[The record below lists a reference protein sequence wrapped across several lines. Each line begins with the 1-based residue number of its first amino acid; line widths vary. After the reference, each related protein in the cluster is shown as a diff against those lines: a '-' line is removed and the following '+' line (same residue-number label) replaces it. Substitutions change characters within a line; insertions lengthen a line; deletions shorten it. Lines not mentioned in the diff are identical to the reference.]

1 MDALITAWDQP
12 DFSSQAVGGK
22 ARALANAAGARF
34 NIPAWIVVLPS
45 ATERLLAP
53 GAIDLLTRGDEGEPP
68 KEVLRRSLSTDAV
81 DELLGFLG
89 QKLPGVTHFAVRS
102 SAVDEDSRMHSFA
115 GQLDSFLNVPLAE
128 IPGRIVD
135 VWCSGFSE
143 RVFLYRQQNRLTL
156 PPPVPAVIVQAMV
169 PAVAAGVAFSLD
181 PVSGRSGTALVA
193 AVRGLGDK
201 LVSGESNSHNFE
213 INRAQEIT
221 KRTHTEPAAISDE
234 QAIRIADLARQAAHR
249 FGVPQD
255 IEWAIADDTLFLLQS
270 RPITSLTGK
279 ADLDGRYQL
288 WDNSN
293 IAESYAGI
301 TTPLTF
307 SFARHVYEEVYR
319 QFVNILQVP
328 TARIERERD
337 TFGRMLGLIQGR
349 VYYNLLSWYRI
360 LGMLPGFSINR
371 RFMEQMMGVSKSLP
385 DELVEAIA
393 RANRTSKWRD
403 CLNLSRTFLGLAGNH
418 FSLNRKMRAFYRRLQ
433 FALQPPATPLAEQ
446 RADELAAYFRQLQ
459 RELLVHWD
467 APLINDFF
475 AMIYYG
481 LLRTLVKKWCDD
493 QAGSLQNNLLAG
505 QGAIIS
511 EEPARRLVK
520 MAELARGNFVL
531 IATLETGSW
540 SQIQPKLASH
550 PELDQAFR
558 SYLDQFGDRCLEE
571 LKLET
576 VTLGDAPVT
585 LARSIGRLARQD
597 RQIKRPVSASD
608 LRNATEKQALSRLG
622 PVRRLV
628 FKKILAQAR
637 ARIRDRENLR
647 FERTRVFG
655 RVRRIFVELG
665 RRLQASGQLA
675 QDRDIF
681 YLTYEEA
688 LAFVEG
694 TAVTTSLA
702 ELVNLRKKE
711 FETYQKSSPADRFET
726 CGMVY
731 IGNSFQAPAEATPQ
745 ENDLRGI
752 GCCPGVVRG
761 RVRVILDP
769 QSATPEPGEI
779 LVARR
784 TDPGWITLLPAAAGL
799 LVEFGS
805 LLSHSA
811 IVTREI
817 GIPSIVAIP
826 NLIKLVKTGDL
837 VEMDGSRGT
846 VNIISH
852 ADGNAENAGNAV
864 NPGEW

>member
-1 MDALITAWDQP
+1 MDALVTAWDQP
-12 DFSSQAVGGK
+12 DFSAQTVGGK
-22 ARALANAAGARF
+22 ARALAHAAGAKF
-34 NIPAWIVVLPS
+34 NIPAWVVVLPS

-53 GAIDLLTRGDEGEPP
+53 GAIDLLVDGDKREPA
-68 KEVLRRSLSTDAV
+68 KEVLRQSLSADGV
-81 DELLGFLG
+81 EELLTILR

-102 SAVDEDSRMHSFA
+102 SAVDEDGQMHSFA

-128 IPGRIVD
+128 VPARIVD

-143 RVFLYRQQNRLTL
+143 RVCLYRQQNRLTL
-156 PPPVPAVIVQAMV
+156 PPPVPAVIVQEMV
-169 PAVAAGVAFSLD
+169 PAVAAGVAFSMD
-181 PVSGRSGTALVA
+181 PVAGRSGTALVA

-201 LVSGESNSHNFE
+201 LVSGESNSDNFE

-221 KRTHTEPAAISDE
+221 GHTHSEPAAISDE
-234 QAIRIADLARQAAHR
+234 QAIRIAALARQAAHR

-255 IEWAIADDTLFLLQS
+255 IEWAMADDTLYLLQS

-279 ADLDGRYQL
+279 GDLDGRYQL

-293 IAESYAGI
+293 IAESYAGV

-319 QFVNILQVP
+319 QFVKILQVP

-385 DELVEAIA
+385 DELVEEIA
-393 RANRTSKWRD
+393 RANSTSRWRD
-403 CLNLSRTFLGLAGNH
+403 CLDLGRTLLGLAGNH
-418 FSLNRKMRAFYRRLQ
+418 FSLKRKMRAFYRRLQ
-433 FALQPPATPLAEQ
+433 LALQPPVTPLPEQ

-481 LLRTLVKKWCDD
+481 LLRTLVKKWCHDP
-493 QAGSLQNNLLAG
+493 GSLQNNLLAG

-511 EEPARRLVK
+511 EEPARLLVK
-520 MAELARGNFVL
+520 MAALARGNPDL
-531 IATLETGSW
+531 LATLETGSW
-540 SQIQPKLASH
+540 SQIQLKLASH
-550 PELDQAFR
+550 PELEQTLR

-576 VTLGDAPVT
+576 VTLGDDPVT
-585 LARSIGRLARQD
+585 LARSIARLAGQD
-597 RQIKRPVSASD
+597 RRQISRPVSASD
-608 LRNATEKQALSRLG
+608 LSKAAEKQALSSLG
-622 PVRRLV
+622 PVRRLL
-628 FKKILAQAR
+628 FKKILAQTR
-637 ARIRDRENLR
+637 ARVRDRENLR

-665 RRLQASGQLA
+665 RRLQAAGQLT

-711 FETYQKSSPADRFET
+711 FAGYQTNSPADRFET
-726 CGMVY
+726 RGMVY
-731 IGNSFQAPAEATPQ
+731 VGNSFQAPNEATSPG
-745 ENDLRGI
+745 NDLRGI

-811 IVTREI
+811 IVTREM

-826 NLIKLVKTGDL
+826 NLIKQLKTGDL

-846 VNIISH
+846 IEII
-852 ADGNAENAGNAV
+852 NAGSAGNAR
-864 NPGEW
+864 ER

>member
-22 ARALANAAGARF
+22 ARALAHAAGARF

-53 GAIDLLTRGDEGEPP
+53 GAIDLLTRGDKGEPP
-68 KEVLRRSLSTDAV
+68 KEMLRQSLSIDAV
-81 DELLGFLG
+81 DELLGILR

-143 RVFLYRQQNRLTL
+143 RVYLYRQQNRLTL

-169 PAVAAGVAFSLD
+169 PAVAAGVAFSMD
-181 PVSGRSGTALVA
+181 PVSGRSGTAVVA
-193 AVRGLGDK
+193 AVRGLSDK
-201 LVSGESNSHNFE
+201 LVSGESNSDNFE
-213 INRAQEIT
+213 INRVQEIT

-255 IEWAIADDTLFLLQS
+255 IEWAIADDALYLLQS

-279 ADLDGRYQL
+279 TDLDGRYQL

-385 DELVEAIA
+385 DELVEEIA

-403 CLNLSRTFLGLAGNH
+403 CLNLGRTLLGLAGNH

-433 FALQPPATPLAEQ
+433 FALQPPATPLPEQ

-540 SQIQPKLASH
+540 SQIQLELANH

-558 SYLDQFGDRCLEE
+558 SFLDEFGDRCLEE

-576 VTLGDAPVT
+576 VTLGDDPAT
-585 LARSIGRLARQD
+585 LARTIGRLARQD
-597 RQIKRPVSASD
+597 SRQTKRPVSASD
-608 LRNATEKQALSRLG
+608 LRNAAEKQALSPLG

-726 CGMVY
+726 RGMVY
-731 IGNSFQAPAEATPQ
+731 VGNSFQAPAEATPQ
-745 ENDLRGI
+745 GNDLRGI

-761 RVRVILDP
+761 RVRVILNP
-769 QSATPEPGEI
+769 QSANPEPGEI

-811 IVTREI
+811 IVTREM

-826 NLIKLVKTGDL
+826 NLVNQLKTGDL
-837 VEMDGSRGT
+837 VEMDGSRGL
-846 VNIISH
+846 VKIVSH
-852 ADGNAENAGNAV
+852 ADLGGDC
-864 NPGEW
+864 

>member
-12 DFSSQAVGGK
+12 DFSSQPVGGK
-22 ARALANAAGARF
+22 ARALAHAAGARF
-34 NIPAWIVVLPS
+34 NIPAWVVVLPS

-53 GAIDLLTRGDEGEPP
+53 GTIDLLTRGDKGESP
-68 KEVLRRSLSTDAV
+68 KEALRQSLSADAV
-81 DELLGFLG
+81 AELLGILR

-128 IPGRIVD
+128 VAERIVD

-143 RVFLYRQQNRLTL
+143 RVYLYREQNRLTL

-169 PAVAAGVAFSLD
+169 RAETAGVAFSMD

-201 LVSGESNSHNFE
+201 LVSGESNSDNFE
-213 INRAQEIT
+213 IDRAQEIT
-221 KRTHTEPAAISDE
+221 KRSHSEPAAISDE
-234 QAIRIADLARQAAHR
+234 QAIRIADLARQAAHQ

-255 IEWAIADDTLFLLQS
+255 IEWAIADDALYLLQS

-293 IAESYAGI
+293 IAESYAGV

-319 QFVNILQVP
+319 QFVKILQVP

-385 DELVEAIA
+385 DDLVEEIA

-403 CLNLSRTFLGLAGNH
+403 CLDLARTLLGLAGNH
-418 FSLNRKMRAFYRRLQ
+418 FWLNRKMRAFYRRLQ
-433 FALQPPATPLAEQ
+433 LALQLPATPLQEQ

-520 MAELARGNFVL
+520 MAELARGDFVL
-531 IATLETGSW
+531 IATLETGPW
-540 SQIQPKLASH
+540 SQIQTKLAGH
-550 PELDQAFR
+550 PELDQALR

-576 VTLGDAPVT
+576 ITLGDDPVT
-585 LARSIGRLARQD
+585 LARSIGRLARQE
-597 RQIKRPVSASD
+597 RGQITRPVSASD
-608 LRNATEKQALSRLG
+608 LRNAAEKQALSALG

-628 FKKILAQAR
+628 FKKILAVTR
-637 ARIRDRENLR
+637 ARVRDRENLR

-655 RVRRIFVELG
+655 RVRRIFVEVG
-665 RRLQASGQLA
+665 RRLQASGQLV

-711 FETYQKSSPADRFET
+711 FETYHRSSPADRFET
-726 CGMVY
+726 RGMVY
-731 IGNSFQAPAEATPQ
+731 VGNSFQAPAEAAPQ
-745 ENDLRGI
+745 GNDLRGI

-761 RVRVILDP
+761 RIRVILDP

-811 IVTREI
+811 IVTREM

-826 NLIKLVKTGDL
+826 NLTKQVKTGDL

-852 ADGNAENAGNAV
+852 AETNAGNAV
-864 NPGEW
+864 NARER

>member
-22 ARALANAAGARF
+22 ARALAHAAGSRF
-34 NIPAWIVVLPS
+34 NIPAWIVVLPG

-53 GAIDLLTRGDEGEPP
+53 GANDLLTRGDKGEPP
-68 KEVLRRSLSTDAV
+68 KEVLRQSLSADAV
-81 DELLGFLG
+81 DELLGILR

-102 SAVDEDSRMHSFA
+102 SAVDEDSQTHSFA

-128 IPGRIVD
+128 VPERIVD

-143 RVFLYRQQNRLTL
+143 RVYLYRQQNRLTL
-156 PPPVPAVIVQAMV
+156 PPPVPAVIVQEMV
-169 PAVAAGVAFSLD
+169 PAVAAGVAFSMD

-201 LVSGESNSHNFE
+201 LVSGESNSDNFE

-221 KRTHTEPAAISDE
+221 KRTHSEAAAISDE
-234 QAIRIADLARQAAHR
+234 QAIRVAALARQAAHR

-255 IEWAIADDTLFLLQS
+255 IEWAIADDALYLLQS

-279 ADLDGRYQL
+279 GDLDGRFQL

-319 QFVNILQVP
+319 QFVKILQVP

-360 LGMLPGFSINR
+360 LGMLPGFSVNR

-385 DELVEAIA
+385 DELVEEIA
-393 RANRTSKWRD
+393 RANSTSKWRD
-403 CLNLSRTFLGLAGNH
+403 SLDLSRTLLGLAGNH

-433 FALQPPATPLAEQ
+433 SALKPPATPLAEQ

-493 QAGSLQNNLLAG
+493 HAGSLQNNLLAG

-520 MAELARGNFVL
+520 MAELARGNSNL
-531 IATLETGSW
+531 IAALETSSW
-540 SQIQPKLASH
+540 CQIQSQLASH

-576 VTLGDAPVT
+576 VTLGDSPVT

-597 RQIKRPVSASD
+597 GRQTKRPVSASD
-608 LRNATEKQALSRLG
+608 LRNAAEKQALYRLG

-628 FKKILAQAR
+628 FKKILAQTR
-637 ARIRDRENLR
+637 ARVRDRENLR

-711 FETYQKSSPADRFET
+711 FEAYQKSSPADRFET
-726 CGMVY
+726 RGMVY
-731 IGNSFQAPAEATPQ
+731 VGNSFQAPAEATPPG
-745 ENDLRGI
+745 NDLRGI

-811 IVTREI
+811 IVAREM

-826 NLIKLVKTGDL
+826 DLIKQLETGDL

-846 VNIISH
+846 VNIISQ
-852 ADGNAENAGNAV
+852 ADGNAGNVGNAR
-864 NPGEW
+864 ER

>member
-1 MDALITAWDQP
+1 MDALVTIWDQP
-12 DFSSQAVGGK
+12 DFAAWAVGGK
-22 ARALANAAGARF
+22 ARALAHAARAGF
-34 NIPAWIVVLPS
+34 KIPAWIVVPPN
-45 ATERLLAP
+45 AVERLLAP
-53 GAIDLLTRGDEGEPP
+53 GAIDRLTGREKGESAN
-68 KEVLRRSLSTDAV
+68 EALTSQSLSSEAV
-81 DELLGFLG
+81 EELLAIVR
-89 QKLPGVTHFAVRS
+89 QELPGVTRFAVRS
-102 SAVDEDSRMHSFA
+102 SALDEDSRTHSFA
-115 GQLDSFLNVPLAE
+115 GQLDSFLDVPLAE
-128 IPGRIVD
+128 IPRRIID
-135 VWCSGFSE
+135 VWKSGFSE
-143 RVFLYRQQNRLTL
+143 RVYLYRQQNRLSL
-156 PPPVPAVIVQAMV
+156 PPPVPAVIVQEMV
-169 PAVAAGVAFSLD
+169 PAEAAGVAFSVD
-181 PVSGRSGTALVA
+181 PVSCRSGTALVA

-201 LVSGESNSHNFE
+201 LVSGESNSDNFE
-213 INRAQEIT
+213 VNRAHEIT
-221 KRTHTEPAAISDE
+221 QRSHSGPAAISDE
-234 QAIRIADLARQAAHR
+234 QAIRIAALARQAAQT

-255 IEWAIADDTLFLLQS
+255 IEWAIAEDTLYLLQS
-270 RPITSLTGK
+270 RPITSLEGK
-279 ADLDGRYQL
+279 ADVDGRYQL

-293 IAESYAGI
+293 IAESYAGV

-319 QFVNILQVP
+319 QFVKILQVP
-328 TARIERERD
+328 RTRIERERD

-360 LGMLPGFSINR
+360 LGMLPGFAINR

-385 DELVEAIA
+385 DDLVEEIA
-393 RANRTSKWRD
+393 RANTTSKWQD
-403 CLNLSRTFLGLAGNH
+403 SFDLARTILGLAGNH
-418 FSLNRKMRAFYRRLQ
+418 FSLGRKMRRFYRRLQ
-433 FALQPPATPLAEQ
+433 QALQAPETPLEEQ
-446 RADELAAYFRQLQ
+446 RADELAAYFRRLQ

-493 QAGSLQNNLLAG
+493 QASSLQNNLLAG

-520 MAELARGNFVL
+520 MAELAKGNSDL
-531 IATLETGSW
+531 IATLETGNW
-540 SQIQPKLASH
+540 TQIQRTLTGH
-550 PELDQAFR
+550 PELGQQFR

-576 VTLGDAPVT
+576 VTLGDDPVT

-597 RQIKRPVSASD
+597 FRQTTKPVSASD
-608 LRNATEKQALSRLG
+608 LRNAAEKQALAKLG
-622 PVRRLV
+622 PIRRFV
-628 FKKILAQAR
+628 FKQILVQAR

-655 RVRRIFVELG
+655 RVRRIFLQLG
-665 RRLQASGQLA
+665 RRLHASGQLEE
-675 QDRDIF
+675 DRDIF

-694 TAVTTSLA
+694 TAVTTSLS
-702 ELVNLRKKE
+702 ELANLRKKE
-711 FETYQKSSPADRFET
+711 FETYQKSSPSDRFET
-726 CGMVY
+726 RGMVY
-731 IGNSFQAPAEATPQ
+731 VGNSFQAPAETPPQ
-745 ENDLRGI
+745 GNDLRGT
-752 GCCPGVVRG
+752 GCCPGTVRG

-769 QSATPEPGEI
+769 QSANPEPGEI

-811 IVTREI
+811 IVTREM

-826 NLIKLVKTGDL
+826 NLIKQLKTGDL
-837 VEMDGSRGT
+837 VEMDGSRG
-846 VNIISH
+846 VVKIVSH
-852 ADGNAENAGNAV
+852 ADLGGDC
-864 NPGEW
+864 